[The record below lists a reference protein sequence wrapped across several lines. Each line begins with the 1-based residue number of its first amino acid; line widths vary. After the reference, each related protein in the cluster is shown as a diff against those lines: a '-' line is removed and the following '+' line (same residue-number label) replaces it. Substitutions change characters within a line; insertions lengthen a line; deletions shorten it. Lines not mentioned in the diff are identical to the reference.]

1 MSSGLILVLLVA
13 SAFVAAHFAF
23 ERLGKRF
30 LIVSGAEYL
39 ALGILLGPQVSGI
52 FTPALL
58 DSLAA
63 FPALALGW
71 MGAIIGMRFY
81 LPELIRIPGFTYR
94 IALSESLLTVAVVFA
109 LEALAFMWLFDISLL
124 LATPPALALAAIA
137 VSSSRET
144 YEIVSR
150 HLGEG
155 AFVTQLDIST
165 AINAFVAVLTFGWL
179 LAAFHANPT
188 GAVRPLTSTEWL
200 VLSAG
205 IGLIGGALFH
215 LFLGREDNIDR
226 LFVALAGVLILVSGA
241 AAYLGLS
248 PLLAALFFGIML
260 VNTSRNRIEIAAA
273 LTRVER
279 PLYFVLLI
287 FAGATWQP
295 SLRAWVAP
303 VLLFVF
309 ARAAAKIGAARIGAR
324 MERSLPLLGPN
335 WGRALLGQGGV
346 AIALGIDYLQQDHFA
361 FAHVVFTA
369 VVASVLLTDMSSA
382 RLAKS
387 VFAAIPESGGGK

>member
-23 ERLGKRF
+23 ERLGKRY

-71 MGAIIGMRFY
+71 MGAIIGMRFF
-81 LPELIRIPGFTYR
+81 LPELVKIPGFTYR
-94 IALSESLLTVAVVFA
+94 IALIESVLTVAVVFA
-109 LEALAFMWLFDISLL
+109 IEAVAFMWLFDISLL
-124 LATPPALALAAIA
+124 IATPAALALAAIA

-150 HLGEG
+150 HLGES
-155 AFVTQLDIST
+155 AFVTQLDVST
-165 AINAFVAVLTFGWL
+165 AVNAFVAVFTFGCL

-188 GAVRPLTSTEWL
+188 GAVRPLTATEWV
-200 VLSAG
+200 VLTAG

-215 LFLGREDNIDR
+215 LFLGREDDIDR
-226 LFVALAGVLILVSGA
+226 LFVALAGALILVSGA

-248 PLLAALFFGIML
+248 PLLAALFFGFML
-260 VNTSRNRIEIAAA
+260 VNTSRNRMEIAAA

-309 ARAAAKIGAARIGAR
+309 ARAAAKIGAARLSAR
-324 MERSLPLLGPN
+324 AEQSLPLLGPS

-346 AIALGIDYLQQDHFA
+346 AVALGIDYLQQDHFA

-369 VVASVLLTDMSSA
+369 VVASVLFTDMSSA
-382 RLAKS
+382 RLARNVSTS
-387 VFAAIPESGGGK
+387 VPGTEGAT

>member
-13 SAFVAAHFAF
+13 SAFVAANFAF
-23 ERLGKRF
+23 ERLGKRY

-71 MGAIIGMRFY
+71 MGAIIGMRFH
-81 LPELIRIPGFTYR
+81 LSDLVKVPAATYR
-94 IALSESLLTVAVVFA
+94 IALTESLLTVAVVFA
-109 LEALAFMWLFDISLL
+109 LEAFAFMWLFDISLL
-124 LATPPALALAAIA
+124 LATPAALALAAIA

-144 YEIVSR
+144 YEIVAR

-155 AFVTQLDIST
+155 TFVKQLDIST
-165 AINAFVAVLTFGWL
+165 AVNAFVAVFAFGCL
-179 LAAFHANPT
+179 LASFHPNPT
-188 GAVRPLTSTEWL
+188 GAVRPLTATEWV
-200 VLSAG
+200 VLTAA

-215 LFLGREDNIDR
+215 LFLGREDDIDR
-226 LFVALAGVLILVSGA
+226 LFVALAGALILVSGA
-241 AAYLGLS
+241 AAYLHLS
-248 PLLAALFFGIML
+248 PLLAALLFGFML
-260 VNTSRNRIEIAAA
+260 VNTSRNRAEIAAA
-273 LTRVER
+273 LRRIER

-303 VLLFVF
+303 VLLFIFV
-309 ARAAAKIGAARIGAR
+309 RAAAKIGAARMSAR
-324 MERSLPLLGPN
+324 IEGMLPILGPS

-346 AIALGIDYLQQDHFA
+346 AVALGIDYLQQDHFP
-361 FAHVVFTA
+361 FTHVVFTA

-382 RLAKS
+382 RLARN
-387 VFAAIPESGGGK
+387 VFGSIPEPGGGK

>member
-23 ERLGKRF
+23 ERLGKRY

-71 MGAIIGMRFY
+71 MGAIIGMRFH
-81 LPELIRIPGFTYR
+81 LPDLVKIPGFTYR
-94 IALSESLLTVAVVFA
+94 IALGESLLTLAVIFTLQAV
-109 LEALAFMWLFDISLL
+109 AFMWLFDISLL
-124 LATPPALALAAIA
+124 LATPAALALAAIA

-150 HLGEG
+150 HLGDEP
-155 AFVTQLDIST
+155 FVTQLDVST
-165 AINAFVAVLTFGWL
+165 AVNAFVAVFTFGCL
-179 LAAFHANPT
+179 LAAFHANPE
-188 GAVRPLTSTEWL
+188 GAVRPLTATEWV
-200 VLSAG
+200 VLTAA

-215 LFLGREDNIDR
+215 LFLGREENVDR
-226 LFVALAGVLILVSGA
+226 LFVALAGALILVSGA

-248 PLLAALFFGIML
+248 PLLAALLFGVML
-260 VNTSRNRIEIAAA
+260 VNTSRNRVEIAAA

-295 SLRAWVAP
+295 SLRAWVMP

-309 ARAAAKIGAARIGAR
+309 ARAAAKIGAARLSAR
-324 MERSLPLLGPN
+324 MERSLPILGPD

-346 AIALGIDYLQQDHFA
+346 AVALGIDYLQQEHFA

-382 RLAKS
+382 RLAKN
-387 VFAAIPESGGGK
+387 VFASIPDAGGGK

>member
-13 SAFVAAHFAF
+13 SAFVAAHYAF
-23 ERLGKRF
+23 DRLGKRF

-71 MGAIIGMRFY
+71 MGAIIGMRFH
-81 LPELIRIPGFTYR
+81 LPELVKIPGVTYR
-94 IALSESLLTVAVVFA
+94 IALSESLLTVILVFA
-109 LEALAFMWLFDISLL
+109 LEAVAFMLLFDISLQ
-124 LATPPALALAAIA
+124 LAAPAALALAAIA

-144 YEIVSR
+144 YDIVSR

-155 AFVTQLDIST
+155 SFSTQLDIST
-165 AINAFVAVLTFGWL
+165 AVNAFVGVFTFGCL

-188 GAVRPLTSTEWL
+188 GEIRPLTPTEWV
-200 VLSAG
+200 VLTAG
-205 IGLIGGALFH
+205 IGFIGGALFH
-215 LFLGREDNIDR
+215 LFLGREENVDR
-226 LFVALAGVLILVSGA
+226 LFVALSGALILVSGA
-241 AAYLGLS
+241 AAYLQLS
-248 PLLAALFFGIML
+248 PLLAALLFGFVL
-260 VNTSRNRIEIAAA
+260 VNTSRNRAEITAA

-279 PLYFVLLI
+279 PIYFVLLI

-295 SLRAWVAP
+295 SLRAWVLP
-303 VLLFVF
+303 VMLFIF
-309 ARAAAKIGAARIGAR
+309 ARIAAKIGGAR
-324 MERSLPLLGPN
+324 LSARSEGMLPMLGEN

-346 AIALGIDYLQQDHFA
+346 AVALGIDYLQQEHLA
-361 FAHVVFTA
+361 FAHIVFTA

-382 RLAKS
+382 RLARS
-387 VFAAIPESGGGK
+387 VFSTVPDSGASK

>member
-23 ERLGKRF
+23 ERLGKRY

-81 LPELIRIPGFTYR
+81 LPELVRIPGFTYR
-94 IALSESLLTVAVVFA
+94 IALTESLLTVAVVFA
-109 LEALAFMWLFDISLL
+109 LEAFAFMWLFDISLL
-124 LATPPALALAAIA
+124 LATPAALALAAIA

-144 YEIVSR
+144 YDIVSR

-155 AFVTQLDIST
+155 TFVTQLDVST
-165 AINAFVAVLTFGWL
+165 AVNAFVAVFTFGCL
-179 LAAFHANPT
+179 LAAFHTNPT
-188 GAVRPLTSTEWL
+188 GAVRPLTSTEWV
-200 VLSAG
+200 VLTAG

-215 LFLGREDNIDR
+215 LFLGREENIDR
-226 LFVALAGVLILVSGA
+226 LFVALAGALILVSGA

-248 PLLAALFFGIML
+248 PLLAALFFGFML

-295 SLRAWVAP
+295 SLRAWVMP
-303 VLLFVF
+303 VLLFIF
-309 ARAAAKIGAARIGAR
+309 ARAAAKIGAARLSAR
-324 MERSLPLLGPN
+324 MEKSLPLLGPS

-346 AIALGIDYLQQDHFA
+346 AVALGIDYLQQDHFA
-361 FAHVVFTA
+361 FTHVVFTA

-382 RLAKS
+382 RLARN
-387 VFAAIPESGGGK
+387 VFASIPESAGGK

>member
-1 MSSGLILVLLVA
+1 MSSGLILILLVA
-13 SAFVAAHFAF
+13 SSFVAAHFAF
-23 ERLGKRF
+23 ERLGKRY

-71 MGAIIGMRFY
+71 MGAIVGMRFY
-81 LPELIRIPGFTYR
+81 LPELVRIPAFTYR
-94 IALSESLLTVAVVFA
+94 IALTESLLTVAVVFA
-109 LEALAFMWLFDISLL
+109 LEAVAFMWLFDISLL

-155 AFVTQLDIST
+155 TFVTQLDVST
-165 AINAFVAVLTFGWL
+165 AVNAFVAVLTFGCL
-179 LAAFHANPT
+179 LAAFHMNPT
-188 GAVRPLTSTEWL
+188 GAARPLTATEWV
-200 VLSAG
+200 VLTAA

-215 LFLGREDNIDR
+215 LFLGGEANIDR
-226 LFVALAGVLILVSGA
+226 LFVALAGALILVSGA

-248 PLLAALFFGIML
+248 PLLAALFFGFML

-309 ARAAAKIGAARIGAR
+309 ARAAAKIGAARLSAR
-324 MERSLPLLGPN
+324 AERSLPLLGAD
-335 WGRALLGQGGV
+335 WGRALLGQGGIAV
-346 AIALGIDYLQQDHFA
+346 ALGIDYLQQEHFA
-361 FAHVVFTA
+361 FTHVVFTA

-382 RLAKS
+382 RLARS
-387 VFAAIPESGGGK
+387 VFASVPESDGAA

>member
-23 ERLGKRF
+23 ERLGKRY

-58 DSLAA
+58 ESLAA

-71 MGAIIGMRFY
+71 MGAIIGMRFH
-81 LPELIRIPGFTYR
+81 LPDLVKIPGFTYR
-94 IALSESLLTVAVVFA
+94 IALGESLLTLAVIFTLQAV
-109 LEALAFMWLFDISLL
+109 AFMWLFDISLL
-124 LATPPALALAAIA
+124 LATPAALALAAIA

-150 HLGEG
+150 HLGDEP
-155 AFVTQLDIST
+155 FVTQLDVST
-165 AINAFVAVLTFGWL
+165 AVNAFVAVFTFGCL
-179 LAAFHANPT
+179 LAAFHANPE
-188 GAVRPLTSTEWL
+188 GAVRPLTATEWV
-200 VLSAG
+200 VLTAA

-215 LFLGREDNIDR
+215 LFLGREENVDR
-226 LFVALAGVLILVSGA
+226 LFVALAGALILVSGA

-248 PLLAALFFGIML
+248 PLLAALLFGFML
-260 VNTSRNRIEIAAA
+260 VNTSRNRAEIAAA

-303 VLLFVF
+303 VVLFIF
-309 ARAAAKIGAARIGAR
+309 ARAAAKIGAARLSAR
-324 MERSLPLLGPN
+324 MEGSLPLLGRD

-346 AIALGIDYLQQDHFA
+346 AVALGIDYLQQEHFA

-382 RLAKS
+382 RLAKN
-387 VFAAIPESGGGK
+387 VFASIPDAGGGK

>member
-52 FTPALL
+52 FTPELL

-81 LPELIRIPGFTYR
+81 LPVLVRIPGFTYR
-94 IALSESLLTVAVVFA
+94 IALTESLLTLAVVFVI
-109 LEALAFMWLFDISLL
+109 EAVAFMWLFDISLV
-124 LATPPALALAAIA
+124 LAAPAALALAAIA

-144 YEIVSR
+144 YEVVSR
-150 HLGEG
+150 HVGEG
-155 AFVTQLDIST
+155 IFVRQLDIST
-165 AINAFVAVLTFGWL
+165 TVNAFVAVFTFGCL
-179 LAAFHANPT
+179 LAAFHSNPT
-188 GAVRPLTSTEWL
+188 GEIRPLTATEWV
-200 VLSAG
+200 VLTMG

-215 LFLGREDNIDR
+215 LFLGREEDLDR
-226 LFVALAGVLILVSGA
+226 LFVALAGALILVSGA
-241 AAYLGLS
+241 AAYLQLS
-248 PLLAALFFGIML
+248 PLLAALLFGLIL
-260 VNTSRNRIEIAAA
+260 VNTSKNRTEIAAA

-287 FAGATWQP
+287 FAGATWAP

-303 VLLFVF
+303 VLLFVL
-309 ARAAAKIGAARIGAR
+309 ARTAAKIGGARLSARIEG
-324 MERSLPLLGPN
+324 MLPALGPN

-346 AIALGIDYLQQDHFA
+346 AVALGIDYLQQEHFA

-369 VVASVLLTDMSSA
+369 VVAAVLLNDMSSA
-382 RLAKS
+382 RVARS
-387 VFAAIPESGGGK
+387 VYETVPRPGA

>member
-23 ERLGKRF
+23 ERLGKRY

-52 FTPALL
+52 FTPDLL

-71 MGAIIGMRFY
+71 MGAIIGMRFH
-81 LPELIRIPGFTYR
+81 LPAMIVVPGFIYR
-94 IALSESLLTVAVVFA
+94 IALVESILTIVVVFA
-109 LEALAFMWLFDISLL
+109 LEAFAFMWLFDISLFV
-124 LATPPALALAAIA
+124 ATPAALALAAIG

-155 AFVTQLDIST
+155 PFVTQLDVST
-165 AINAFVAVLTFGWL
+165 TINNFAAVLAFGVL

-188 GAVRPLTSTEWL
+188 GAVRPLTSTEWV
-200 VLSAG
+200 VLTVG

-215 LFLGREDNIDR
+215 LFLGSEDDIDR
-226 LFVALAGVLILVSGA
+226 MFVALAGALILVSGA

-248 PLLAALFFGIML
+248 PLLAALFFGFML
-260 VNTSRNRIEIAAA
+260 VNTSRNRAEIAAA
-273 LTRVER
+273 LARVER

-309 ARAAAKIGAARIGAR
+309 ARAAAKIGGARLSAR
-324 MERSLPLLGPN
+324 MEGALPLLGAD
-335 WGRALLGQGGV
+335 WGRALLGQGGIAV
-346 AIALGIDYLQQDHFA
+346 ALGIDYLQQDHVA
-361 FAHVVFTA
+361 FAHIVFTA
-369 VVASVLLTDMSSA
+369 VVASVLFTDMSSA
-382 RLAKS
+382 RLARRVS
-387 VFAAIPESGGGK
+387 VSVPDSAGAA

>member
-39 ALGILLGPQVSGI
+39 ALGILLGPQISGI

-71 MGAIIGMRFY
+71 MGAIIGMRLY
-81 LPELIRIPGFTYR
+81 LPALIRISGFTYR
-94 IALSESLLTVAVVFA
+94 IALAESLLTVAVVFA
-109 LEALAFMWLFDISLL
+109 LEAFAFMWLFDISLL
-124 LATPPALALAAIA
+124 LATPPALALAAIG

-144 YEIVSR
+144 YEIVSK

-155 AFVTQLDIST
+155 RFVTQLDVST
-165 AINAFVAVLTFGWL
+165 TINNFVAIFAFGCL

-188 GAVRPLTSTEWL
+188 GEVRPLTATEWV
-200 VLSAG
+200 VLTAG

-215 LFLGREDNIDR
+215 LFLGSEQDIDR
-226 LFVALAGVLILVSGA
+226 LFVALAGALILVSGA

-248 PLLAALFFGIML
+248 PLLAALFFGFML
-260 VNTSRNRIEIAAA
+260 VNTSRNRTEIAAA

-303 VLLFVF
+303 VALFVF
-309 ARAAAKIGAARIGAR
+309 ARAAAKIGASRLSAR
-324 MERSLPLLGPN
+324 MEDALPTLGPS
-335 WGRALLGQGGV
+335 WGLAMLGQGGV
-346 AIALGIDYLQQDHFA
+346 AVALGIDYLQQDHFP
-361 FAHVVFTA
+361 FTHVVFTA

-382 RLAKS
+382 RIARN
-387 VFAAIPESGGGK
+387 VFSTMPEPERAE

>member
-23 ERLGKRF
+23 ERLGKRY

-71 MGAIIGMRFY
+71 MGAIVGMRFY
-81 LPELIRIPGFTYR
+81 LPELVRIPGFTYR
-94 IALSESLLTVAVVFA
+94 IALTESLLTVAVVFA
-109 LEALAFMWLFDISLL
+109 LEAVAFMWLFDISLL
-124 LATPPALALAAIA
+124 LAAPPALALAAIA

-155 AFVTQLDIST
+155 AFVTQLDVST
-165 AINAFVAVLTFGWL
+165 AVNAFVAIFTFGCL
-179 LAAFHANPT
+179 LAAFHMNPT
-188 GAVRPLTSTEWL
+188 GAVRPLTATEWV
-200 VLSAG
+200 VLTAA

-215 LFLGREDNIDR
+215 LFLGAEANIDR
-226 LFVALAGVLILVSGA
+226 LFVALAGALILVSGA

-248 PLLAALFFGIML
+248 PLLAALFFGFML

-303 VLLFVF
+303 VVLFVF
-309 ARAAAKIGAARIGAR
+309 ARAAAKIGASRLSGR
-324 MERSLPLLGPN
+324 MESSLPVLGAH
-335 WGRALLGQGGV
+335 WGRALLGQGGIAV
-346 AIALGIDYLQQDHFA
+346 ALGIDYLQQDHFA
-361 FAHVVFTA
+361 FTHIVFTA

-382 RLAKS
+382 RIARN
-387 VFAAIPESGGGK
+387 VFASVPEPERGQ